1 MFQVSGHVAVVSRRI
16 ERDGIEGG
24 LISLYIY
31 LKLGSDC
38 ISLRFDVEFTEKG
51 TKSLAGIGS
60 RHYGYTRTMRIH
72 KIPRQLV
79 AL

>member
-16 ERDGIEGG
+16 ERDGMEDG

-38 ISLRFDVEFTEKG
+38 ISLRFDVEYPERDQKPCRNWGGVITG
-51 TKSLAGIGS
+51 TQKQSGCA
-60 RHYGYTRTMRIH
+60 
-72 KIPRQLV
+72 
-79 AL
+79 